1 MPKKKVFDY
10 NEIPLQKLASEEE
23 GQFERDEDPSPLIEY
38 GIEGEEDQAKAE
50 DEQYIQDFYGNKSGN
65 GTLEKEILKVREAM
79 DRH

>member
-1 MPKKKVFDY
+1 M
-10 NEIPLQKLASEEE
+10 
-23 GQFERDEDPSPLIEY
+23 IEY